1 MAHVKGTPSE
11 DLNHCYWCDRP
22 RNDCA
27 CASDPSGLPADHWSK
42 QPAQSRNPLGNN
54 LPMTPQRIRD
64 AAQILGE
71 LGNSRMANEL
81 IALADNF
88 DRNPQIPTE
97 LVCGQIHAERTKG

>member
-1 MAHVKGTPSE
+1 MADKRKKVTSTE
-11 DLNHCYWCDRP
+11 DSTWCYFCDRP

-27 CASDPSGLPADHWSK
+27 CVSDPNGLPADHRSK

-88 DRNPQIPTE
+88 DRNPRIPTE
-97 LVCGQIHAERTKG
+97 LVCGQTEEE